1 MFDTILIHQGRQH
14 NYKTYKSISDYG
26 LDAMMV
32 TGLYLKPFSILA
44 VLYRFGPKKL
54 RIEISKR
61 QDNSILNNR
70 VVTIGELN
78 SLIVL
83 FLSRTRPHASSVKTL
98 ERFSKWYFNKKVI
111 KLVLKFNPKSIY
123 IFDTSIR
130 VDRLRSKG
138 YEGKVFIELSGSNPL
153 YINKVTKYETENNIQ
168 TKDYI
173 NEYNFSEND
182 EKLFYNTLEFVDRII
197 VPAKSVIGMI
207 NAVYD
212 TPFDQKTTVIPYGL
226 NGDGVNI
233 TRAALDNGK
242 LRVLFVGRASI
253 SKGFHL
259 FLELSKLFLHQDM
272 EFTVIGDV
280 YHTKISEL
288 IDEHPNVRFL
298 GRLSN
303 AKTMTLMG
311 QNDILILPT
320 LFEGMSLTILEAM
333 SKGLVVI
340 TTKVSGYS
348 EIFYNNENG
357 IIVDPI
363 DVNQIAHY
371 LNLFKNNTK
380 ELDKIGK
387 NAQLTSVNYTWEKY
401 GLGVAKSI
409 KEIIDGQ

>member
-1 MFDTILIHQGRQH
+1 
-14 NYKTYKSISDYG
+14 
-26 LDAMMV
+26 
-32 TGLYLKPFSILA
+32 
-44 VLYRFGPKKL
+44 
-54 RIEISKR
+54 
-61 QDNSILNNR
+61 
-70 VVTIGELN
+70 
-78 SLIVL
+78 
-83 FLSRTRPHASSVKTL
+83 
-98 ERFSKWYFNKKVI
+98 
-111 KLVLKFNPKSIY
+111 
-123 IFDTSIR
+123 
-130 VDRLRSKG
+130 
-138 YEGKVFIELSGSNPL
+138 
-153 YINKVTKYETENNIQ
+153 
-168 TKDYI
+168 
-173 NEYNFSEND
+173 
-182 EKLFYNTLEFVDRII
+182 
-197 VPAKSVIGMI
+197 
-207 NAVYD
+207 
-212 TPFDQKTTVIPYGL
+212 
-226 NGDGVNI
+226 
-233 TRAALDNGK
+233 
-242 LRVLFVGRASI
+242 
-253 SKGFHL
+253 
-259 FLELSKLFLHQDM
+259 M

-311 QNDILILPT
+311 QNDILILPS